1 MREFDGDMLNIILE
15 PKLKSGEKEFVQ
27 VTHDECHFYAND
39 GRRRIWVNKEEN
51 ILRPKHLGRSIM
63 VSAFLCPCHELLQL
77 SDEQMQENPHI
88 QHKDVYVFRSIQAD
102 GYWTL
107 EHMIEQVFF

>member
-1 MREFDGDMLNIILE
+1 MREFDEDMLDNILE
-15 PKLKSGEKEFVQ
+15 LKLKSEEKEFVQ
-27 VTHDECHFYAND
+27 VIYDECYFYAND
-39 GRRRIWVNKEEN
+39 GWRRIWVNKEED

-63 VSAFLCPCHELLQL
+63 VSAFLCSCHGILQL

-88 QHKDVYVFRSIQAD
+88 QHKDAYVFCSVQAD

-107 EHMIEQVFF
+107 EHMMEQVFF